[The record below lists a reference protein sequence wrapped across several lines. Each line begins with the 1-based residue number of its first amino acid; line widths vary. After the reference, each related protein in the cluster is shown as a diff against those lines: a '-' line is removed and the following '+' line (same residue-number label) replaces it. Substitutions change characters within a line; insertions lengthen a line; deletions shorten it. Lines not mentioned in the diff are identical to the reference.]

1 MLCSESGAFAKRFVG
16 IRHKDRGWY
25 MRFMEQKD
33 NYKIRIDNL
42 NLYFAANHVLKGVSL
57 AIRENLIT
65 ALIGPSGC
73 GKSTLLRC
81 LNRMNDIIDEVKI
94 EGRVFLGDQDI
105 YTDDIDVTHLR
116 KRVGMV
122 FQRPVA
128 FPVSTYENI
137 ACAPRVHGISH
148 KDTLDRIVRS
158 SLERVGL
165 WDEVADKLHRSALTL
180 SLGQQQQL
188 CIARVIAS
196 EPEVILLDEPCSAL
210 DPISTMKIE
219 ELMRQLAN
227 DYTVVIVTH
236 SMQQA
241 ARASDYTVF
250 MLAGEIIE
258 SGPTGEIFTSPRDSR
273 TEDYVTGRYR

>member
-1 MLCSESGAFAKRFVG
+1 MFQGSSD
-16 IRHKDRGWY
+16 DRNEVQRWY
-25 MRFMEQKD
+25 VSLMEQKGD
-33 NYKIRIDNL
+33 CKIRIENL
-42 NLYFAANHVLKGVSL
+42 NLHFAANHVLKGINL
-57 AIRENLIT
+57 NIPRNLIT

-73 GKSTLLRC
+73 GKSTLLKC
-81 LNRMNDIIDEVKI
+81 LNRMNDILSDVRI
-94 EGRVFLGDQDI
+94 EGRVLLGDQDI
-105 YTDDIDVTHLR
+105 YADTVDVSHLR

-128 FPVSTYENI
+128 FPVSIYENV
-137 ACAPRVHGISH
+137 ASAPRVHGVSH
-148 KDTLDRIVRS
+148 RGTLDTIVRS

-165 WDEVADKLHRSALTL
+165 WDEVADKLRKSALSL

-210 DPISTMKIE
+210 DPISTMTIE
-219 ELMRQLAN
+219 ELMRQLAKN
-227 DYTVVIVTH
+227 YTVVIVTH

-250 MLAGEIIE
+250 MLGGEIIE
-258 SGPTGEIFTSPRDSR
+258 SGPTGELFTSPRDTR
-273 TEDYVTGRYR
+273 TEDYITGRFR

>member
-1 MLCSESGAFAKRFVG
+1 MEK
-16 IRHKDRGWY
+16 KD
-25 MRFMEQKD
+25 D
-33 NYKIRIDNL
+33 YKIRIDNL
-42 NLYFAANHVLKGVSL
+42 NLRFAANHVLK
-57 AIRENLIT
+57 AINLNIRKNLIT

-73 GKSTLLRC
+73 GKSTLLKC
-81 LNRMNDIIDEVKI
+81 LNRMNDILSDVRI

-105 YTDDIDVTHLR
+105 YADDVDVARLR

-128 FPVSTYENI
+128 FPISIYENV
-137 ACAPRVHGISH
+137 ASAPRVHGVSH
-148 KDTLDRIVRS
+148 KETLDNIVRS
-158 SLERVGL
+158 SLARVGL
-165 WDEVADKLHRSALTL
+165 WNEVADKLHKSALSL

-188 CIARVIAS
+188 CIARVVAS

-219 ELMRQLAN
+219 ELMRQLAEN
-227 DYTVVIVTH
+227 YTVVIVTH
-236 SMQQA
+236 SMHQA

-250 MLAGEIIE
+250 MLSGEIIE

-273 TEDYVTGRYR
+273 TENYITGRFR

>member
-1 MLCSESGAFAKRFVG
+1 
-16 IRHKDRGWY
+16 
-25 MRFMEQKD
+25 MEQKD
-33 NYKIRIDNL
+33 DYKIRIEDL
-42 NLYFAANHVLKGVSL
+42 NLYFAANHVLKGINSD
-57 AIRENLIT
+57 IRKNSIT

-81 LNRMNDIIDEVKI
+81 LNRMNDVADEVKI
-94 EGRVFLGDQDI
+94 EGRVFLGDEDI
-105 YTDDIDVTHLR
+105 YANDIDVTRLR

-128 FPVSTYENI
+128 FPLSIYENV
-137 ACAPRVHGISH
+137 ASAPRVHGVSH
-148 KDTLDRIVRS
+148 KETLDRIVTS
-158 SLERVGL
+158 SLAKVGL
-165 WDEVADKLHRSALTL
+165 WDEVADKLHKSALSL

-219 ELMRQLAN
+219 ELMRQLAEN
-227 DYTVVIVTH
+227 YTVVIVTH

-250 MLAGEIIE
+250 MLSGQIIE
-258 SGPTGEIFTSPRDSR
+258 SGPTGEMFTSPKDGR
-273 TEDYVTGRYR
+273 TENYITGRFR

>member
-1 MLCSESGAFAKRFVG
+1 MFQGSSD
-16 IRHKDRGWY
+16 DRNEVQRWY
-25 MRFMEQKD
+25 VSIMEQKND
-33 NYKIRIDNL
+33 CKIRIDNL
-42 NLYFAANHVLKGVSL
+42 NLHFATNHVLKGINL
-57 AIRENLIT
+57 NITRNLIT

-73 GKSTLLRC
+73 VKSTLLKC
-81 LNRMNDIIDEVKI
+81 LNRMNDILSDVRI
-94 EGRVFLGDQDI
+94 EGQVLLENQDI
-105 YTDDIDVTHLR
+105 YADTVDVSHLR

-128 FPVSTYENI
+128 FPISIYENV
-137 ACAPRVHGISH
+137 ASAPRVHGVSH
-148 KDTLDRIVRS
+148 KGTLNTIVQA

-165 WDEVADKLHRSALTL
+165 WDEVADKLHKSALSL

-210 DPISTMKIE
+210 DPMSTMKIE
-219 ELMRQLAN
+219 ELMRQLAKN
-227 DYTVVIVTH
+227 YTVVIVTH

-250 MLAGEIIE
+250 MLGGEIIE
-258 SGPTGEIFTSPRDSR
+258 SGPTAEIFTSPRDTR
-273 TEDYVTGRYR
+273 TEDYITGRFR

>member
-1 MLCSESGAFAKRFVG
+1 MER
-16 IRHKDRGWY
+16 KDT
-25 MRFMEQKD
+25 
-33 NYKIRIDNL
+33 YKIRIEDL
-42 NLYFAANHVLKGVSL
+42 NLYFKAVHVLKG
-57 AIRENLIT
+57 INLGIPRNAIT

-73 GKSTLLRC
+73 GKSTLLRS
-81 LNRMNDIIDEVKI
+81 LNRMNDIIEDVRI
-94 EGRVFLGDQDI
+94 EGRVFLDDQDI
-105 YTDDIDVTHLR
+105 YGQDIDVTHLR

-128 FPVSTYENI
+128 FPISIYENV
-137 ACAPRVHGISH
+137 ACAPRVHGVSH
-148 KDTLDRIVRS
+148 RKTLDNTVAAC
-158 SLERVGL
+158 LKRVGL
-165 WDEVADKLHRSALTL
+165 WNEVADKIGKSALSL

-219 ELMRQLAN
+219 ELMRQLSEQ
-227 DYTVVIVTH
+227 YTVVIVTH

-241 ARASDYTVF
+241 ARASDHTVF

-258 SGPTGEIFTSPRDSR
+258 SGSTGEIFTSPKDSR
-273 TEDYVTGRYR
+273 TEDYITGRFR

>member
-1 MLCSESGAFAKRFVG
+1 
-16 IRHKDRGWY
+16 
-25 MRFMEQKD
+25 MEQKD
-33 NYKIRIDNL
+33 DYKIRIEDL
-42 NLYFAANHVLKGVSL
+42 NLYFAANHVLKGIDL
-57 AIRENLIT
+57 DIRKDSIT

-81 LNRMNDIIDEVKI
+81 LNRMNDVISGIRID
-94 EGRVFLGDQDI
+94 GRVFLGDRNI
-105 YTDDIDVTHLR
+105 YADGIDVTRLR

-128 FPVSTYENI
+128 FPLSIYENV
-137 ACAPRVHGISH
+137 ASAPRVHGVSH
-148 KDTLDRIVRS
+148 KETLDRIVTS
-158 SLERVGL
+158 SLTKVGL
-165 WDEVADKLHRSALTL
+165 WDEVADKLHKSALSL

-210 DPISTMKIE
+210 DPISTMRIE
-219 ELMRQLAN
+219 ELMRQLAEN
-227 DYTVVIVTH
+227 YTVVIVTQ

-250 MLAGEIIE
+250 MLSGEIIE
-258 SGPTGEIFTSPRDSR
+258 SGPTGEMFTSPKDGR
-273 TEDYVTGRYR
+273 TENYITGRFR

>member
-1 MLCSESGAFAKRFVG
+1 M
-16 IRHKDRGWY
+16 D
-25 MRFMEQKD
+25 QKD
-33 NYKIRIDNL
+33 CYKIRIEDL
-42 NLYFAANHVLKGVSL
+42 NLYFATNHVLKGINL
-57 AIRENLIT
+57 DIRKNSIT

-81 LNRMNDIIDEVKI
+81 INRMNDVIDEVRI
-94 EGRVFLGDQDI
+94 VGRIFLGHEDI
-105 YTDDIDVTHLR
+105 YADDTDVTHLR

-128 FPVSTYENI
+128 FPLSIYENV
-137 ACAPRVHGISH
+137 ASAPRVHGVSH
-148 KDTLDRIVRS
+148 KETLDNIVTS
-158 SLERVGL
+158 SLTKVGL
-165 WDEVADKLHRSALTL
+165 WDEVADKLHKSALNL

-188 CIARVIAS
+188 CVARVIAS

-219 ELMRQLAN
+219 ELMRQLAEN
-227 DYTVVIVTH
+227 YTVVIVTH

-250 MLAGEIIE
+250 MLSGEIIE
-258 SGPTGEIFTSPRDSR
+258 SGPTGEMFTSPRDSR
-273 TEDYVTGRYR
+273 TENYITGRFR